1 MVMAM
6 DAVIAE
12 ALAARKPKLEE
23 TIRIAREE
31 METID
36 GILAGRLRIQFAPA
50 EKIASEVSPKTEKP
64 ARVPARKIAAQAKRG
79 AVRDMIL
86 KIVKAEPGIAA
97 DALAARV
104 CSKVQICA
112 KDKAKRVRVV
122 IMDLVRGG
130 RITIDEHRHVFPVAE
145 QQAEGGPA

>member
-23 TIRIAREE
+23 TIKAARDEI
-31 METID
+31 ETID

-50 EKIASEVSPKTEKP
+50 ETLPFESPPKPEKP
-64 ARVPARKIAAQAKRG
+64 ARVPARKAALQAKRG
-79 AVRDMIL
+79 AARDMIL

-112 KDKAKRVRVV
+112 KDKTKRVRVV

-130 RITIDEHRHVFPVAE
+130 RITIDDHRHVFPVAE
-145 QQAEGGPA
+145 QQPQG

>member
-23 TIRIAREE
+23 TIRVAREE

-50 EKIASEVSPKTEKP
+50 EPPAPESPPTAKGPHRT
-64 ARVPARKIAAQAKRG
+64 PARKAAVQAKRG
-79 AVRDMIL
+79 ATRDMIL
-86 KIVKAEPGIAA
+86 KIVNAEPGIAA

-112 KDKAKRVRVV
+112 KDKAKRVRIV

-130 RITIDEHRHVFPVAE
+130 RITIDDRRHVFPVAE
-145 QQAEGGPA
+145 QQPQG